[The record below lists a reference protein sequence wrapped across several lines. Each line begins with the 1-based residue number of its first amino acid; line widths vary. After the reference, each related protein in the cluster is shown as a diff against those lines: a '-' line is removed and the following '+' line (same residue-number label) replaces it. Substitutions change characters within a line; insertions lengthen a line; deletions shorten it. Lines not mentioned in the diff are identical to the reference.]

1 MQPPPWNR
9 PIPCAWRKANRTHKK
24 TPGHKAT
31 ALCPGVFLCV
41 LFFLNRRGERLEIF
55 QALLGD
61 DTEQFVIALRPAQP
75 QRSYQNTADE
85 QASLDSNLQVTFG
98 QPEHVKVRGKFLA
111 RALAQVA
118 QNDDGLAQLLQVTL

>member
-1 MQPPPWNR
+1 M
-9 PIPCAWRKANRTHKK
+9 HKRVAQV
-24 TPGHKAT
+24 GQHFEAIRQR
-31 ALCPGVFLCV
+31 L
-41 LFFLNRRGERLEIF
+41 GE
-55 QALLGD
+55 QALGGD

-75 QRSYQNTADE
+75 QRSYQNTADD